1 MLNLFKNKA
10 KTIKT
15 ISELKPELE
24 SVSKSENFKE
34 RDISYPL
41 NNNNLSEIRDKT
53 HANKECLNDIDF
65 YNSNVN
71 ETRHSPPANQEWLN
85 GTYSYNKNFIKTL
98 PIVDNTVNRLI
109 KSYFNLNPLSNDKKS
124 SRVQVRFKRLSL
136 NRILVSRAEM
146 KHTNN
151 KVIITVYLYN
161 KNKKFFLYKLKDLYD
176 TFIFKLI
183 KKSPNLSFTKREN
196 SRLARPNKLQKKSLP
211 FAFDQGKALK
221 KKSNFFSSAS
231 SRSLVLNKKDKGTEL
246 GTGLVKGNSSSSL
259 KKSTIN
265 NASDGAGRKK
275 FRVVILSSGSA
286 VKNKGSSNFS
296 SKRFKNS
303 SRGRLANR
311 NNRFIKTNYYLNFTK
326 LTKRNLS
333 NFLLA
338 LNIAKKNSGAKT
350 LKDKYKSLIKK
361 YYFLLS
367 NNKIKTNNNNYYLN
381 YVNIAKTNSSLKN
394 NIALLDYAEEKSNL
408 SSVEYGEEG
417 HNLTPVVQDLY
428 SLALKKSSFF
438 TTRLASGVASGQEEL
453 KTRINNN
460 YHKLFDFENVFSKT
474 NQKRSPF
481 GGKALINNKSFIS
494 AGVKKSHKKSSN
506 FAGWALYKLRNLH
519 KLFYISP
526 RFGTDGTK
534 LMNQGFEGEES
545 SPNASEIINAHEKN
559 FFDLGQ
565 GITLDNALKKRNF
578 LLRNLYNILK
588 IKDTLKKKINS
599 AKASANASANASV
612 SAKASASR
620 IINAPSLTLK
630 KMNSISLKGLRI
642 LKKAIKNKNFILKTL
657 KWKNTNFINYEIKY
671 YKNFINKSYRKEI
684 LYLYYVKMLSLNNN
698 KFKNWFILGLKRI
711 ISKIYNK
718 KVEFNF
724 VNLKYLHLNSDIFS
738 ESIAIKLRNRENRLL
753 SVLKQALKL
762 VKLPSL
768 SKLSFYSLPNERV
781 HSHSGKT
788 NEKFAGKDAL
798 TLNINSYISMFKDKD
813 LLHELLYKIFP
824 RWGVGNTENS
834 PINRQARSVKNN
846 LQENILNSTKHKDI
860 YGVRLEAAGR
870 LSRRLTA
877 SRSVFKLKYKG
888 SLKNINSSYKGL
900 STVMLRGNTRSN
912 IQLTKVSSV
921 TRNGAF
927 GLKGWISSN

>member
-1 MLNLFKNKA
+1 MLNLFLKKA
-10 KTIKT
+10 KTNIAK
-15 ISELKPELE
+15 SELEFF
-24 SVSKSENFKE
+24 NGT
-34 RDISYPL
+34 DISDL
-41 NNNNLSEIRDKT
+41 HNNNNIG
-53 HANKECLNDIDF
+53 
-65 YNSNVN
+65 
-71 ETRHSPPANQEWLN
+71 ETRHYPPASKEWFN
-85 GTYSYNKNFIKTL
+85 SIYSYNKNFTKTL
-98 PIVDNTVNRLI
+98 PIVDNTVNKLI
-109 KSYFNLNPLSNDKKS
+109 KSYFNLNPLSNNKKS

-161 KNKKFFLYKLKDLYD
+161 KNKKFFLYKLKNLYK
-176 TFIFKLI
+176 TFIFKI
-183 KKSPNLSFTKREN
+183 AEKSQKLSSTVRPNTRD
-196 SRLARPNKLQKKSLP
+196 ARPGTFQKKSLP
-211 FAFDQGKALK
+211 FAIDQAKTNRAGTRP
-221 KKSNFFSSAS
+221 FVF
-231 SRSLVLNKKDKGTEL
+231 NKKPTGTGL
-246 GTGLVKGNSSSSL
+246 RTGLVKGNSSTSL
-259 KKSTIN
+259 NKSTIT
-265 NASDGAGRKK
+265 NANGRKK
-275 FRVVILSSGSA
+275 FSLILLNSA
-286 VKNKGSSNFS
+286 PSVKNKSSSLFS

-303 SRGRLANR
+303 SRGHLAQR
-311 NNRFIKTNYYLNFTK
+311 NDRDNKTNYILNFTK

-338 LNIAKKNSGAKT
+338 LNIAKKNPGVKA

-367 NNKIKTNNNNYYLN
+367 NNKLNTTSNNNYFLN

-394 NIALLDYAEEKSNL
+394 NLALLGNAAFLPEKSSL
-408 SSVEYGEEG
+408 YSVEQGEEAL
-417 HNLTPVVQDLY
+417 NFSLY
-428 SLALKKSSFF
+428 SLALKKQSFF
-438 TTRLASGVASGQEEL
+438 STRLASGLAPGQEEL
-453 KTRINNN
+453 ETRINNN
-460 YHKLFDFENVFSKT
+460 YYKLFDKVKNSFAFENVFASSS
-474 NQKRSPF
+474 QKFLPF
-481 GGKALINNKSFIS
+481 GAKAN
-494 AGVKKSHKKSSN
+494 AGSGFAVKKSPKKTIT

-526 RFGTDGTK
+526 
-534 LMNQGFEGEES
+534 
-545 SPNASEIINAHEKN
+545 NASEIINANQKN
-559 FFDLGQ
+559 SFELGQ
-565 GITLDNALKKRNF
+565 EITSDIALKKRNF

-588 IKDTLKKKINS
+588 NKNTLSALLPSRLLEVGGKAKKII
-599 AKASANASANASV
+599 

-630 KMNSISLKGLRI
+630 KINSISLKGLRI
-642 LKKAIKNKNFILKTL
+642 LKKASKNKNFILKTL
-657 KWKNTNFINYEIKY
+657 KWNNTNFRNYETKY

-698 KFKNWFILGLKRI
+698 KLKNWFILGLKRI
-711 ISKIYNK
+711 ISKIYHK

-738 ESIAIKLRNRENRLL
+738 ESIAIKLKNRENRLL
-753 SVLKQALKL
+753 RVLKKALKL

-768 SKLSFYSLPNERV
+768 SKLSFYGLPSERA
-781 HSHSGKT
+781 HSHSDKI
-788 NEKFAGKDAL
+788 NEKFNACALKNESL
-798 TLNINSYISMFKDKD
+798 TLNLNSYISMLKDKD
-813 LLHELLYKIFP
+813 VLHELLYKIFP
-824 RWGVGNTENS
+824 RWGVANTENS
-834 PINRQARSVKNN
+834 PINRQARSSLRVKNN
-846 LQENILNSTKHKDI
+846 LQENILNSTKHKNI

-912 IQLTKVSSV
+912 IQLTKISSK

>member
-1 MLNLFKNKA
+1 MLNLFLKKA
-10 KTIKT
+10 KTNSVK
-15 ISELKPELE
+15 SELEFF
-24 SVSKSENFKE
+24 NGT
-34 RDISYPL
+34 DISDIH
-41 NNNNLSEIRDKT
+41 NNNNIG
-53 HANKECLNDIDF
+53 
-65 YNSNVN
+65 
-71 ETRHSPPANQEWLN
+71 ETRHYPPASKEWFN
-85 GTYSYNKNFIKTL
+85 SIYSYNKNFIKTL
-98 PIVDNTVNRLI
+98 PIVDNTINKLI
-109 KSYFNLNPLSNDKKS
+109 KSYFNLNPLSNNKKS
-124 SRVQVRFKRLSL
+124 SRVEVRFKRLSL

-161 KNKKFFLYKLKDLYD
+161 KNKKFYLYKLKNLYK
-176 TFIFKLI
+176 TFIFKLTEI
-183 KKSPNLSFTKREN
+183 SQKLPSSLGPNTRDI
-196 SRLARPNKLQKKSLP
+196 RPATFQKKSLP
-211 FAFDQGKALK
+211 FAIDQAKANRAGNRPFVFSGKAVKNNSTTSLNKSTITNDNGSK
-221 KKSNFFSSAS
+221 KLT
-231 SRSLVLNKKDKGTEL
+231 LVLLST
-246 GTGLVKGNSSSSL
+246 GTGVKNKSSSL
-259 KKSTIN
+259 
-265 NASDGAGRKK
+265 
-275 FRVVILSSGSA
+275 
-286 VKNKGSSNFS
+286 FS

-311 NNRFIKTNYYLNFTK
+311 KDIFIKTNYYLNFTK

-338 LNIAKKNSGAKT
+338 LNIAKKNTGAKV
-350 LKDKYKSLIKK
+350 LKDKYKSLVKK

-367 NNKIKTNNNNYYLN
+367 NNKLNTTSNNNYFLN

-394 NIALLDYAEEKSNL
+394 NNLAVLGSAALLAEKSSLYSVEQGEQPLNL
-408 SSVEYGEEG
+408 SL
-417 HNLTPVVQDLY
+417 H
-428 SLALKKSSFF
+428 SLALKKNSFF
-438 TTRLASGVASGQEEL
+438 STRLASGLAPGQQEL
-453 KTRINNN
+453 ETRINNN
-460 YHKLFDFENVFSKT
+460 YYKLFDNVKNSFAFENVFASSG
-474 NQKRSPF
+474 QKFLPF
-481 GGKALINNKSFIS
+481 GAKAS
-494 AGVKKSHKKSSN
+494 ARVKKTHKKTSS

-526 RFGTDGTK
+526 
-534 LMNQGFEGEES
+534 
-545 SPNASEIINAHEKN
+545 NASEIINAHQKN
-559 FFDLGQ
+559 FIELGQ
-565 GITLDNALKKRNF
+565 TITSDIALKKRNF

-588 IKDTLKKKINS
+588 NKNILSSAENVKINS
-599 AKASANASANASV
+599 AKA

-630 KMNSISLKGLRI
+630 KINSISLKGLRI
-642 LKKAIKNKNFILKTL
+642 LKKANKNKNFILKTL
-657 KWKNTNFINYEIKY
+657 KWNNTNFINYETKY

-711 ISKIYNK
+711 ISKIYHK

-738 ESIAIKLRNRENRLL
+738 ESISIKLKNRENRLL
-753 SVLKQALKL
+753 RVLKKALKL

-768 SKLSFYSLPNERV
+768 SKLSFYGLPSERA
-781 HSHSGKT
+781 HSGKIIENFAK
-788 NEKFAGKDAL
+788 NESL
-798 TLNINSYISMFKDKD
+798 TLNINSYISMLKDKD
-813 LLHELLYKIFP
+813 VLHELLYKIFP
-824 RWGVGNTENS
+824 SWGQANTENS
-834 PINRQARSVKNN
+834 PINRQARSSLRVKNN
-846 LQENILNSTKHKDI
+846 LQENILNSTKHKNI

-912 IQLTKVSSV
+912 LQLTKISSK